1 MRAFIAVDLPE
12 SLKNHLSQIQEDL
25 KTCNLECKWM
35 KPESIHLTLKFLGDI
50 DQKQLGQIKTILKQI
65 TSNFSCFEVNVDG
78 FGFFPNEKRP
88 RVFFLSTSEQERLK
102 SIVDQLE
109 KELEK
114 IGFPIEDRFRSHL
127 TLARI
132 KSLKNIE
139 LLKEKTK
146 DIKMEGKLTVK
157 ELVLYKSTLTPR
169 GAIYERIAS
178 SPLAA

>member
-1 MRAFIAVDLPE
+1 MRAFIAVELPE

-25 KTCNLECKWM
+25 KTCNLECKWI
-35 KPESIHLTLKFLGDI
+35 KPANIHLTLKFLGDI
-50 DQKQLGQIKTILKQI
+50 DQKQLGQIKTILKQVA
-65 TSNFSCFEVNVDG
+65 SNLSCFEVSIDG

-88 RVFFLSTSEQERLK
+88 RVFFLSTTNQERLK
-102 SIVDQLE
+102 SIVNQLE
-109 KELEK
+109 EALEK

-132 KSLKNIE
+132 KTLKNIE
-139 LLKEKTK
+139 LLKEKIK
-146 DIKMEGKLTVK
+146 DVKMEGKLTVK
-157 ELVLYKSTLTPR
+157 ELALYKSTLTPS